1 MVANRLA
8 RSQTMIWPAERAV
21 ARAARADGSGLSGMS
36 VITLM
41 A

>member
-8 RSQTMIWPAERAV
+8 RSQTMTLPAKDLLMRGGAEGRW
-21 ARAARADGSGLSGMS
+21 LSGMS